1 MAQLA
6 VAAGLAVMAGG
17 ESRSNTLRRRKNDG
31 LGAARSRKWWP
42 AAGRCARGGEGW
54 RSIHGVLT
62 GETRRRVAVVVRA
75 NAGRREKKMGKEKS
89 VEEMG
94 HGLTEEIR

>member
-1 MAQLA
+1 
-6 VAAGLAVMAGG
+6 
-17 ESRSNTLRRRKNDG
+17 
-31 LGAARSRKWWP
+31 
-42 AAGRCARGGEGW
+42 
-54 RSIHGVLT
+54 VLT

-75 NAGRREKKMGKEKS
+75 SAGRREKKMGKEKS